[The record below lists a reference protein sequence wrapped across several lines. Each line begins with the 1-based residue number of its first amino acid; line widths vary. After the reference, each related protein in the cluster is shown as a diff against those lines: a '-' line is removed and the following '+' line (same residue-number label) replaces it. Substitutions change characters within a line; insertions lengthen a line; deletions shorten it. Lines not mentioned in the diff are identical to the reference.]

1 MDDDMILALVKR
13 LARPH
18 ASGGAVIERATILAE
33 GADFASV
40 MAWIADHDGKPEA
53 NVDAVSTHGLHGS
66 RFNNTG
72 AEQRRLPLR
81 YVLPAGTLT

>member
-1 MDDDMILALVKR
+1 MDEDPILALVKR

-18 ASGGAVIERATILAE
+18 ASGGAVIERAAILAE

-40 MAWIADHDGKPEA
+40 MAWIADHDGHPEA
-53 NVDAVSTHGLHGS
+53 SAAAVSTHGLHGS
-66 RFNNTG
+66 RLNNTG
-72 AEQRRLPLR
+72 GEQHRPPLR

>member
-1 MDDDMILALVKR
+1 MDDDPILELVKR
-13 LARPH
+13 LARPR
-18 ASGGAVIERATILAE
+18 ASGGAVIERAAILAE

-53 NVDAVSTHGLHGS
+53 SVAAGSTHGLHGS
-66 RFNNTG
+66 RLKNTG
-72 AEQRRLPLR
+72 TERPTTPLR